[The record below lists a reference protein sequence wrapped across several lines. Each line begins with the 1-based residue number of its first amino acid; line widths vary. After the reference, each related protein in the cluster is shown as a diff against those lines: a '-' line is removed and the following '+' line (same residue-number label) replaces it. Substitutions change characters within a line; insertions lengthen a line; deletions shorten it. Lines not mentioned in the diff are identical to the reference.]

1 MKGNNSVSRDIRLLD
16 LYVRMRQGHI
26 IHKDEESLRFHVNER
41 TIQRDLDS
49 IRSYLEEAMLQGR
62 GCESLLYDR
71 QRKGYVLHSDNP
83 SAMSNSEIFAVA
95 EILLESRAFT
105 KGEMSA
111 ILDKLLQG
119 CVPVQ
124 KRKTVAQ
131 LIGNEAFHYVEPRH
145 GTLLTERLW
154 DLGNAV
160 QQSFLLELEYT
171 KMSGESTPRRIV
183 EPVAVLF
190 SEYYFYL
197 VAYNMVRNGSGT
209 LRTEYEYPA
218 YYRVDRIRSYR
229 QLEERFVIPYIRRF
243 ETGELRKRV
252 QFMYGG
258 RLLQVKF
265 RYTGPSV
272 EAVLDRLPTA
282 KIRENHNG
290 SYLIEAEVFG
300 IGIVRWLLSQGDSV
314 EVLAPA
320 ELREEMTRQTQQLVD
335 RYLK

>member
-1 MKGNNSVSRDIRLLD
+1 MKGDSSVSRDIRLLD

-26 IHKDEESLRFHVNER
+26 IRKNEEALRFHVNER

-49 IRSYLEEAMLQGR
+49 IRGYLDESILQGR
-62 GCESLLYDR
+62 GNESLLYDR
-71 QRKGYVLHSDNP
+71 RQKGYVLHSDNP
-83 SAMSNSEIFAVA
+83 AAMNNSEILAVA

-105 KGEMSA
+105 KEEMSG
-111 ILDKLLQG
+111 ILNKLLQG

-124 KRKTVAQ
+124 KQKMVAQ
-131 LIGNEAFHYVEPRH
+131 LIGNEAFHYAAPRH

-160 QQSFLLELEYT
+160 QQSFLLEMEYT
-171 KMSGESTPRRIV
+171 KMNGESTPKRIV

-197 VAYNMVRNGSGT
+197 VAYNIVQNEDGT
-209 LRTEYEYPA
+209 LCTEYEYPA
-218 YYRVDRIRSYR
+218 YYRVDRIQFYR
-229 QLEERFVIPYIRRF
+229 QLDEHFTIPYSQRF
-243 ETGELRKRV
+243 EAGEFRKRV

-258 RLLQVKF
+258 HLLRIKL

-282 KIRENHNG
+282 EIQENQNG

-300 IGIVRWLLSQGDSV
+300 SGIVRWLLSQGDYV

-320 ELREEMTRQTQQLVD
+320 GLREEMARQVRQLAD

>member
-1 MKGNNSVSRDIRLLD
+1 MKGDESVSRDIRLLD

-26 IHKDEESLRFHVNER
+26 IRKDEEALRFHVNAR

-49 IRSYLEEAMLQGR
+49 IRGYLEEAMLQGR
-62 GCESLLYDR
+62 GHESLLYDR
-71 QRKGYVLHSDNP
+71 RQRGYVLYSDSP
-83 SAMSNSEIFAVA
+83 SAMNNSEILAVA

-105 KGEMSA
+105 KEEMST

-131 LIGNEAFHYVEPRH
+131 LVGNEAFHYVEPRH

-160 QQSFLLELEYT
+160 QQSYLLELEYT
-171 KMSGESTPRRIV
+171 KMNGEPTPRRVV

-197 VAYNMVRNGSGT
+197 VAYNMARDEGGA

-229 QLEERFVIPYIRRF
+229 QLEEHFAIPYARRF
-243 ETGELRKRV
+243 EAGELRKRV

-258 RLLQVKF
+258 HLTRVKF

-282 KIRENHNG
+282 EIRESREG
-290 SYLIEAEVFG
+290 GRLIEAEVFG
-300 IGIVRWLLSQGDSV
+300 SGIVRWLLSQGEHV

-320 ELREEMTRQTQQLVD
+320 ELREEMARQVRALAEF
-335 RYLK
+335 YL

>member
-1 MKGNNSVSRDIRLLD
+1 MKGDNSVSRDIRLLD
-16 LYVRMRQGHI
+16 LYVRMRQSHI
-26 IHKDEESLRFHVNER
+26 IHKSEEALRFHVNER

-49 IRSYLEEAMLQGR
+49 IRGYLEEAMIQGR
-62 GCESLLYDR
+62 GHESLLYDR
-71 QRKGYVLHSDNP
+71 GQKGYVLRSDNP
-83 SAMSNSEIFAVA
+83 SAMNNSEILAVA

-105 KGEMSA
+105 KVEMSG

-124 KRKTVAQ
+124 KQKTVAQ

-145 GTLLTERLW
+145 GTLLTDRLW
-154 DLGNAV
+154 GLGNAV

-171 KMSGESTPRRIV
+171 KMNGEPTPRRIV

-197 VAYNMVRNGSGT
+197 VAYNMVRDEDGT
-209 LRTEYEYPA
+209 LRAEYEYPA

-229 QLEERFVIPYIRRF
+229 QLEEHFTIPYTQRF

-258 RLLQVKF
+258 RLLRVKF

-282 KIRENHNG
+282 EIRENQNG

-300 IGIVRWLLSQGDSV
+300 SGIVRWLLSQGEYV
-314 EVLAPA
+314 EVLAPS
-320 ELREEMTRQTQQLVD
+320 ELREEMARQVRRLAD
-335 RYLK
+335 RYLI